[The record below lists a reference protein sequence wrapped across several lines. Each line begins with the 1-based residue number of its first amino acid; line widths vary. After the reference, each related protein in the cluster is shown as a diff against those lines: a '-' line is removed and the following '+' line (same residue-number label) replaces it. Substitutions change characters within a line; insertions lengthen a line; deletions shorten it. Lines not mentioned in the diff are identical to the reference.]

1 MRSLIPPELT
11 LDCGGASP
19 ETRVPTTTG
28 NFLVGIS
35 SIQNSPEKISKLED
49 YVSRLDDEMKKIDAF
64 KRELPLCML
73 LLNDGEFL
81 FLLQFP
87 HFTPHRNFFFSIAA
101 IAKIKEELIQCR
113 NSITE
118 PIIEEFIPLKKSL
131 PKKEDDKI
139 DSVDKMN
146 WMSSVQLWNSD
157 NHPNTENKKKWGG
170 VDLIKSGNNRTEGRA
185 FSSFKR
191 CADLPALSLATPEI
205 KNSKKEEICSSDF
218 SPKSSSSR
226 SGSSSATNTD
236 QSNSKSKLPNQ
247 TSRKQRRCWS
257 PELHRRFISA
267 LEHLGGPQSA
277 TPKQIRDLMQVHGL
291 TNDEVKS
298 HLQKYRLLARKL
310 APKTNTLVGIGSL
323 WMPQQQKES
332 SKKSNSQFGSPVGPL
347 LLASSSR
354 VSSIVEEDDE
364 KSEL

>member
-73 LLNDGEFL
+73 LLND
-81 FLLQFP
+81 
-87 HFTPHRNFFFSIAA
+87 A

>member
-11 LDCGGASP
+11 LDCGGASS
-19 ETRVPTTTG
+19 ETRVPTSTTG
-28 NFLVGIS
+28 NFLAGIS
-35 SIQNSPEKISKLED
+35 TIQNSPEKISKLED
-49 YVSRLDDEMKKIDAF
+49 YVNRLDDEMKKIDAF

-73 LLNDGEFL
+73 LLND
-81 FLLQFP
+81 
-87 HFTPHRNFFFSIAA
+87 A

-118 PIIEEFIPLKKSL
+118 PITEEFIPLKKSL
-131 PKKEDDKI
+131 PKKEVEKI

-157 NHPNTENKKKWGG
+157 NHPNTDNKKKWGG
-170 VDLIKSGNNRTEGRA
+170 VDLIQSGNNRTEGRA

-191 CADLPALSLATPEI
+191 YADLPALSLATPEI

-267 LEHLGGPQSA
+267 LEHLGGPQC
-277 TPKQIRDLMQVHGL
+277 
-291 TNDEVKS
+291 
-298 HLQKYRLLARKL
+298 
-310 APKTNTLVGIGSL
+310 
-323 WMPQQQKES
+323 
-332 SKKSNSQFGSPVGPL
+332 
-347 LLASSSR
+347 
-354 VSSIVEEDDE
+354 
-364 KSEL
+364 

>member
-19 ETRVPTTTG
+19 ETRVPTTTTG
-28 NFLVGIS
+28 NFLAGIS
-35 SIQNSPEKISKLED
+35 TIQNSPEKISKLED
-49 YVSRLDDEMKKIDAF
+49 YVNRLDDEMKKIDAF

-73 LLNDGEFL
+73 LLND
-81 FLLQFP
+81 
-87 HFTPHRNFFFSIAA
+87 A

-131 PKKEDDKI
+131 PKKEDEKI

-157 NHPNTENKKKWGG
+157 NHPITDNKKKWGG
-170 VDLIKSGNNRTEGRA
+170 VDLIQSGNNRTEGRA

-191 CADLPALSLATPEI
+191 YADLPALSLATPEI

-298 HLQKYRLLARKL
+298 HLQKYRLHARKV

-332 SKKSNSQFGSPVGPL
+332 SKKSNSQFGSPVSPL